1 MSSQSKA
8 TRENQRKH
16 LEGQLKARQG
26 TLEKRG
32 VAPANFRKDKVYQH
46 LKARHEAIVSA
57 LGVIDEL
64 AKRAQPQ
71 PKEASKPAPEAAPVE
86 KKPKKEKAEKAEK
99 AEKPA
104 KAAKAPAAGKE

>member
-32 VAPANFRKDKVYQH
+32 VAPADFRKDKVYQH

-57 LGVIDEL
+57 IAVIEAL
-64 AKRAQPQ
+64 AQKAQP
-71 PKEASKPAPEAAPVE
+71 AAKPAVKAESAPAPAE
-86 KKPKKEKAEKAEK
+86 KKPKKEKAEK
-99 AEKPA
+99 PA
-104 KAAKAPAAGKE
+104 KTAKAPAAEAGK

>member
-1 MSSQSKA
+1 MSSQSRA
-8 TRENQRKH
+8 TRESQKRAFEAR
-16 LEGQLKARQG
+16 LQARQG
-26 TLEKRG
+26 ILEKRG
-32 VAPANFRKDKVYQH
+32 LAPPDFRKDKVYQH

-104 KAAKAPAAGKE
+104 KAEKAPAAGKE